1 MINFLCNETSS
12 HNSFTPLYFFLC
24 LMKTPS
30 TSPVSVCPYSFWVH
44 RILYYNFHLFLQ
56 PLIKLHIFCRSVPC
70 RESNPSPTISIVEHR
85 NCSLAE
91 CVYWHKFLSFQ
102 TSLQNFP
109 SRWKRSP
116 VWNYTVMSWDSERD
130 GENSWVKLASSVAMQ
145 RQPAVWPTGEPEV
158 NRTWARN

>member
-1 MINFLCNETSS
+1 MINLLCTEKFS
-12 HNSFTPLYFFLC
+12 HNSFSSFCLFLR
-24 LMKTPS
+24 LINSSP
-30 TSPVSVCPYSFWVH
+30 TSLVSLWPFSFWVH
-44 RILYYNFHLFLQ
+44 HILDYNFHLFLQ

-70 RESNPSPTISIVEHR
+70 SASNPSPTISIVEHR

-91 CVYWHKFLSFQ
+91 CVYWHKFLSFPP
-102 TSLQNFP
+102 SLQNFP

-116 VWNYTVMSWDSERD
+116 VWNYTVMLWDLERD

-145 RQPAVWPTGEPEV
+145 RQPAVWPTGEPEA